1 MNYVIELERFLF
13 AIMKCIM
20 HFGYYNNFYIGV
32 DFFFMVTGFF
42 IAAKI
47 KIENKTIQSAL
58 YIVILII
65 FSELTNYIIIL
76 LHKLNIKKI
85 FIQEQV

>member
-13 AIMKCIM
+13 AIMICIM

-42 IAAKI
+42 IAAKTI
-47 KIENKTIQSAL
+47 CSKT
-58 YIVILII
+58 
-65 FSELTNYIIIL
+65 
-76 LHKLNIKKI
+76 KDNINVWGGLSI
-85 FIQEQV
+85 R